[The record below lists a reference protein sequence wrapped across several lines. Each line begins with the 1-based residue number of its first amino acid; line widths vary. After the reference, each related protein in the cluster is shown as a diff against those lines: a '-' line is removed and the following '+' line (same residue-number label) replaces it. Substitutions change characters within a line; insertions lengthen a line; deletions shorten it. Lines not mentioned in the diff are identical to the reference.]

1 VNWEKGVVS
10 ENPEEEDSRQVPGA
24 RSRRRRVVKVPNQ
37 PLKKRTP
44 PQVVVVTGASN
55 LIEEPET
62 IIAQENWDPTKSG
75 TPDFPDVEGEPQFR
89 GS

>member
-1 VNWEKGVVS
+1 
-10 ENPEEEDSRQVPGA
+10 
-24 RSRRRRVVKVPNQ
+24 
-37 PLKKRTP
+37 LKKRTP